1 MGKVILCI
9 LDGWGFREATEFNA
23 IKSAKAPNFEY
34 LMANHPFS
42 LLEASGGAVGLPE
55 GQMGNSEVGHI
66 TIGAGRAIRQELPK
80 IDHEIAT
87 GEFKTNPVLS
97 ELITKL
103 KAHKKTCHLIGLVSD
118 GGVHSHIRHII
129 ALATLLKE
137 HKIPVKLHAITDGRD
152 VAPKSALKYLKSI
165 ADNDIDIATITG
177 RYYAMDRDK
186 RWERTEAAYDAIVSG
201 KGKPFTDYK
210 ALISECYEEN
220 ITDEFILAHHHKDY
234 HGMKDGD
241 GLIIANFRS
250 DRVRQLATCIIDPQF
265 KEFKT
270 KKLHLANALMMT
282 KYSEDLAKFMPV
294 IFPHEIPEATLG
306 EVIAANNLKQLRAAE
321 TEKYA
326 HVTYFFNGGRE
337 EPFAGEERI
346 LIPSSKVATYDLKPE
361 MSVNEIT
368 NAVTQELKKQK
379 HAFVCVNF
387 ANADMVGHSGNMPA
401 TVKAIEAIDVA
412 LGKLMLGAQ
421 ENGYDLLITA
431 DHGNAEEMMDVK
443 TNQPLTSHTLNP
455 VPLIYFGKMKLKLRK
470 GGLADIAPT
479 VLKLL
484 NLPKPD
490 AMKGHELFDLK
501 ETGDKNEKAGHSR

>member
-9 LDGWGFREATEFNA
+9 LDGWGFRETIEYNA

-34 LMANHPFS
+34 LMDNHPYS
-42 LLEASGGAVGLPE
+42 LLEASGSAVGLPD

-87 GEFKTNPVLS
+87 GAFKTNTVLS
-97 ELITKL
+97 ELIAKL
-103 KAHKKTCHLIGLVSD
+103 KHGKTCHLIGLVSD
-118 GGVHSHIRHII
+118 GGVHSHINHII
-129 ALATLLKE
+129 ALAALLKQN
-137 HKIPVKLHAITDGRD
+137 KIPVKLHAITDGRD
-152 VAPKSALKYLKSI
+152 VAPKSALKYLKTI
-165 ADNDIDIATITG
+165 ADNGIDIATITG

-186 RWERTEAAYDAIVSG
+186 RWERTEAAYEAIVNG
-201 KGKPFTDYK
+201 KGKSFTDFK
-210 ALISECYEEN
+210 TMISASYEEK
-220 ITDEFILAHHHKDY
+220 ITDEFIVAHHHQDY
-234 HGMKDGD
+234 HGMKEGD
-241 GLIIANFRS
+241 GLIIANYRA
-250 DRVRQLATCIIDPQF
+250 DRVRQIATCIVDPQF

-270 KKLHLANALMMT
+270 KKLHLAKALMMT
-282 KYSEDLAKFMPV
+282 KYSEELAKFMPV
-294 IFPHEIPEATLG
+294 IFPHEIPVATLG
-306 EVIAANNLKQLRAAE
+306 EVISANNLMQLRAAE

-337 EPFAGEERI
+337 EPFTGEERI

-401 TVKAIEAIDVA
+401 TVKAIEAIDAA
-412 LGKLMLGAQ
+412 LGKLMMGAQ

-455 VPLIYFGKMKLKLRK
+455 VPLIYYGKKKLKLHK

-501 ETGDKNEKAGHSR
+501 EIGDKNEKAGSTR